1 MKHCRSQVKEGRDN
15 MLMQGIKRWLHSL
28 FAWWPWKRA
37 EGMNYEQTIGPLNR
51 GTTSETLFRPAADGP
66 FAQPTGQNIIT
77 ISIEPSEDDDDV
89 EWPSFESRDST
100 APLTPPTSPTFF
112 MPPVSPFPLEDDE
125 APLSFRELYEHQQV
139 APISKASYGERKKAD
154 KQEAQMQH
162 VFEPATQQRL
172 EFLRYLIQRG
182 IVSDDIP

>member
-1 MKHCRSQVKEGRDN
+1 
-15 MLMQGIKRWLHSL
+15 MLSQGIKRWLHSL

-37 EGMNYEQTIGPLNR
+37 KGMNYEQSTGSLNR
-51 GTTSETLFRPAADGP
+51 GTTSETLFRTAADGP

-77 ISIEPSEDDDDV
+77 ISIEPSEDNDIG
-89 EWPSFESRDST
+89 EWPPFESRDST

-112 MPPVSPFPLEDDE
+112 MPPVSPFPLDDDE
-125 APLSFRELYEHQQV
+125 ESLSFRDIYEHQQV
-139 APISKASYGERKKAD
+139 VPFSRSSQGERKKAE
-154 KQEAQMQH
+154 KQEAQMQP